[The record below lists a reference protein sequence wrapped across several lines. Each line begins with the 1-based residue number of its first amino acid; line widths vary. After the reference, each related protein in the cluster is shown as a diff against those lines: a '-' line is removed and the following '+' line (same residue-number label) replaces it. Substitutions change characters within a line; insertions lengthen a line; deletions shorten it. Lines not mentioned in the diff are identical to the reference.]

1 MRFQARRLLTTMS
14 SFGGGG
20 GARSKVTG
28 LAPGPFGVGVTT
40 VQFEDRSRDDGGA
53 CRKLQTE
60 IWYPAAPASGP
71 PNRYRDFLGAATPEI
86 IAAAERPDAIGGYAE
101 GLTIAALDAS
111 WPQSAMRDA
120 PPLPTAAPWPAV
132 VFSHGSGAFRASYV
146 FWTEFLASHGYVV
159 AACDHPGSARFTLN
173 DGAVVTPGGPRSKRA
188 RMERDRVADVFA
200 VLDGLEGLARTDS
213 RFAGRVDARN
223 AAVTGMSFGGWTAA
237 AALERGDARV
247 KAGVLMC
254 PSLASSDGGALAAG
268 HGATAP
274 ALVAI
279 GTEDTVIGE
288 EGNAAARRY
297 AADHGGP
304 AALLEIVRGGHV
316 SFTSCELYTPTYGN
330 GIGPSKSLT
339 TPGATYEPL
348 PIADQ
353 HAVVN
358 SYGLAF
364 LNARLKPP
372 GHALREQAGDVYGAA
387 YLERNHF
394 NDAEVKYTEVKCDIL

>member
-86 IAAAERPDAIGGYAE
+86 IAAAEKPDAIGGYAE

-132 VFSHGSGAFRASYV
+132 RA
-146 FWTEFLASHGYVV
+146 LHAQRRRGR
-159 AACDHPGSARFTLN
+159 DARRPAVEAGE
-173 DGAVVTPGGPRSKRA
+173 DGAR
-188 RMERDRVADVFA
+188 RVADVFA

-237 AALERGDARV
+237 AALERGDARRR
-247 KAGVLMC
+247 
-254 PSLASSDGGALAAG
+254 ASSCARPSRRPTAALAAG

-274 ALVAI
+274 ALVMI

-330 GIGPSKSLT
+330 GIGPPATPTAPPTSSGT
-339 TPGATYEPL
+339 T
-348 PIADQ
+348 
-353 HAVVN
+353 
-358 SYGLAF
+358 
-364 LNARLKPP
+364 
-372 GHALREQAGDVYGAA
+372 
-387 YLERNHF
+387 
-394 NDAEVKYTEVKCDIL
+394 NDAEVNTEVKCDIL